1 MRRLVWLASFVLVL
15 SAVPLGV
22 GAASPAAPV
31 TAAPQCGSEPGQQA
45 QAPRDAATTRVPP
58 VSCLANSGA
67 GAVKGF
73 AWTLSIGVLTT
84 VFSAVLVTQVLL
96 AWWFRAARP
105 KTLPIGH

>member
-15 SAVPLGV
+15 SAVPLGA

-67 GAVKGF
+67 GAVKGDF
-73 AWTLSIGVLTT
+73 NDDGIADLAIGVPFEDVVTFNGN
-84 VFSAVLVTQVLL
+84 VADAGAVNILYGSTS
-96 AWWFRAARP
+96 
-105 KTLPIGH
+105 